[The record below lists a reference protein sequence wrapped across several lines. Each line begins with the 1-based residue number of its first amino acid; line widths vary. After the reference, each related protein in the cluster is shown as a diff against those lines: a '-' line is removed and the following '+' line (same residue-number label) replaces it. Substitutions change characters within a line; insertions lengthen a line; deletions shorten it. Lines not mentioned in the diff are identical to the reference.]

1 MTRFIQRFRS
11 REGTRHSPESIAESD
26 VSMALGAAFL
36 GTLLLG
42 GVVGVESHWELLV
55 LLAIVAAVAFVF
67 EAVALPRDP
76 VRPPL
81 PGSKPSELPPP
92 SRGPQA

>member
-1 MTRFIQRFRS
+1 MSRFVHRVRS
-11 REGTRHSPESIAESD
+11 RDGAPRSLPESIAESD

-42 GVVGVESHWELLV
+42 GVVGVESHWELLA

-67 EAVALPRDP
+67 EAVTLQWSPERA
-76 VRPPL
+76 
-81 PGSKPSELPPP
+81 PGADSKPSAPARKDRQE
-92 SRGPQA
+92 

>member
-1 MTRFIQRFRS
+1 MTRFLQRLRS
-11 REGTRHSPESIAESD
+11 RNGTPETSTESIAESD

-55 LLAIVAAVAFVF
+55 LLAIVAAAALVF
-67 EAVALPRDP
+67 EVVTLQGRPK
-76 VRPPL
+76 RPPRE
-81 PGSKPSELPPP
+81 K
-92 SRGPQA
+92 

>member
-1 MTRFIQRFRS
+1 MGRFVDRL
-11 REGTRHSPESIAESD
+11 PESIAESD

-42 GVVGVESHWELLV
+42 AVVGVESHWELLV

-67 EAVALPRDP
+67 EVVTLQRIPER
-76 VRPPL
+76 
-81 PGSKPSELPPP
+81 
-92 SRGPQA
+92 PQAAEPKPTPRQDRQQ

>member
-1 MTRFIQRFRS
+1 MSRFLHRVRS
-11 REGTRHSPESIAESD
+11 PDGTPRSLPESIAESD

-67 EAVALPRDP
+67 EAVSLQGAPERA
-76 VRPPL
+76 
-81 PGSKPSELPPP
+81 PGADSKPSEPA
-92 SRGPQA
+92 RQDRQE